1 MLKSMSKFQFTQ
13 RNIQS
18 FLLMLFFGFITY
30 NLFNSILFYESLK
43 FRIDTSD
50 GYALAD
56 WLINFEDGGFK
67 RRGLGGT
74 LFLFLSKLT
83 NIYVG
88 NLVYYFILLFYF
100 LFFGLTWFYLK
111 SKRINLQFWALLLT
125 PSCFLF
131 LVNDQY
137 AFGRKEI
144 LLFTIGILYLILTQK
159 NKIREWKYSLLIAS
173 LIFIFS
179 FFHELIFFYL
189 PYFVVIAYI
198 HSKQNNLQ
206 LPIKQLILI
215 VLSSFIPTVLIFFIG
230 GDINQGQTWA
240 VLKEYGVKE
249 AIMEGIMSWPKEGF
263 SGGKQNALNFA
274 AQHNYKTYLIS
285 FLITFIPM
293 ILFVLKSKTTLLTIK
308 NFTIV
313 CLATLV
319 FSWPIFFLT
328 IDWGRWL
335 NIHFIF
341 ILLSLTMFLSDYNS
355 ENNTIYSFKTIPKL
369 NFKTIL
375 PSCILLIFMM
385 INSFSW
391 SMKHVDKG
399 FVLEKNNTYL
409 TVRKLILSFKN

>member
-1 MLKSMSKFQFTQ
+1 MLKSIVKFQFNQKNTQ
-13 RNIQS
+13 SI
-18 FLLMLFFGFITY
+18 LLFIFFSFITY
-30 NLFNSILFYESLK
+30 NLFNSLLFYEGLK

-67 RRGLGGT
+67 RRGLGGSF
-74 LFLFLSKLT
+74 FLWLSRWT

-88 NLVYYFILLFYF
+88 NIVYYFILSFYF

-111 SKRINLQFWALLLT
+111 SKKINLQFWALLLT

-144 LLFTIGILYLILTQK
+144 ILFTIGIIYLILTQK
-159 NKIREWKYSLLIAS
+159 NKIREWKYAILIS
-173 LIFIFS
+173 FLVIFFS
-179 FFHELIFFYL
+179 FFHELIFFYI
-189 PYFVVIAYI
+189 PYFALIGYI
-198 HSKQNNLQ
+198 HCKQNDLKF
-206 LPIKQLILI
+206 PVKQIGLILI
-215 VLSSFIPTVLIFFIG
+215 ASLIPTVLIFFLG
-230 GDINQGQTWA
+230 GDINQGQTWN

-274 AQHNYKTYLIS
+274 GEHNYKTYLIS

-293 ILFVLKSKTTLLTIK
+293 ILFVLKSKTNLLTIK
-308 NFTIV
+308 NFIIV
-313 CLATLV
+313 SLSALL

-341 ILLSLTMFLSDYNS
+341 MLLTLTLFLPAFNS
-355 ENNTIYSFKTIPKL
+355 ENNSIYSFKKKPIINLKSFLST
-369 NFKTIL
+369 F
-375 PSCILLIFMM
+375 ILLIFM
-385 INSFSW
+385 IANLFSW

-399 FVLEKNNTYL
+399 FVFEKNNTYL
-409 TVRKLILSFKN
+409 TVRKLILSLKN

>member
-1 MLKSMSKFQFTQ
+1 MLKALKKFQINEQNTQ
-13 RNIQS
+13 SI
-18 FLLMLFFGFITY
+18 LLFLFFTFITY
-30 NLFNSILFYESLK
+30 NLFYSNIFYEALK

-67 RRGLGGT
+67 RRGLGGSF
-74 LFLFLSKLT
+74 FLWLSRFT
-83 NIYVG
+83 NVYVG
-88 NLVYYFILLFYF
+88 NLVYYFILFFYF

-111 SKRINLQFWALLLT
+111 SKKINLQFWAILLT

-159 NKIREWKYSLLIAS
+159 NKIREWKYSILIAS
-173 LIFIFS
+173 LIFVFS

-189 PYFVVIAYI
+189 PYFVIIAYI

-206 LPIKQLILI
+206 LPIKQLGLI
-215 VLSSFIPTVLIFFIG
+215 VLSSFIPTVLIFFLG

-263 SGGKQNALNFA
+263 SGDKQNALKFA
-274 AQHNYKTYLIS
+274 GEHNYKTYFIS
-285 FLITFIPM
+285 FSITYIP
-293 ILFVLKSKTTLLTIK
+293 ILLFVIKSKTTLLTLK
-308 NFTIV
+308 NFV
-313 CLATLV
+313 LVSLAALL

-341 ILLSLTMFLSDYNS
+341 IIFTFTLFLPSFNS
-355 ENNTIYSFKTIPKL
+355 ENNQVYSIKKKPLL
-369 NFKTIL
+369 NIKSFLTT
-375 PSCILLIFMM
+375 STLLIFMLL
-385 INSFSW
+385 NLFSW
-391 SMKHVDKG
+391 SMKHVDTG
-399 FVLEKNNTYL
+399 FKFEKNNTYL
-409 TVRKLILSFKN
+409 TVRKILLSFKN